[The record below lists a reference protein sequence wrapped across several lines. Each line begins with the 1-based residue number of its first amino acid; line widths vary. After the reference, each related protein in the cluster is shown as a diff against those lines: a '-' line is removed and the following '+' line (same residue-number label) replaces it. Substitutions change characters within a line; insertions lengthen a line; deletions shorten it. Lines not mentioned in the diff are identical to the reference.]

1 MAELDPLVS
10 PDGRFR
16 WDGQRWV
23 ATPRQM
29 RRSALLAL
37 LILGVVFGIP
47 LLLLVAI
54 WAPAIIAILRA

>member
-1 MAELDPLVS
+1 MTELDPLVS

-16 WDGQRWV
+16 WDGKRWV
-23 ATPRQM
+23 ATTRQL

-47 LLLLVAI
+47 LLLLIAI
-54 WAPAIIAILRA
+54 WARPIIAMFRA